1 MVLKKEEKSEWGTND
16 VLCSNHGLSRWWRIS
31 KGEITNFSHHTSN
44 YEARNR
50 IIAALSSFIHTQKRW
65 RDGIICFLSFLC
77 NMVGTWELEVMRDH
91 LREALSRVTTSLIQ
105 QLTRRDRLLLER
117 DRHFDVITAILQAAS
132 QKRSN
137 TIKWSNLIIQV
148 LNLQLG
154 FLRWPL

>member
-1 MVLKKEEKSEWGTND
+1 MKPEIELSQLFHRSYTHKNVD
-16 VLCSNHGLSRWWRIS
+16 VMGLYV
-31 KGEITNFSHHTSN
+31 FS
-44 YEARNR
+44 
-50 IIAALSSFIHTQKRW
+50 L
-65 RDGIICFLSFLC
+65 FLC

-137 TIKWSNLIIQV
+137 TIK
-148 LNLQLG
+148 
-154 FLRWPL
+154 

>member
-1 MVLKKEEKSEWGTND
+1 MYSGNDLKEKKSEWRTNG

-44 YEARNR
+44 YQARNR
-50 IIAALSSFIHTQKRW
+50 ITAALSSFMHTHTHKKNV
-65 RDGIICFLSFLC
+65 DLMGLYVSSLSFLY
-77 NMVGTWELEVMRDH
+77 NMAGTWELEVMRDH

-105 QLTRRDRLLLER
+105 HLTRRDRLLLER

-137 TIKWSNLIIQV
+137 TINL
-148 LNLQLG
+148 
-154 FLRWPL
+154 